1 MSIFGQTLGCG
12 QDTSAR
18 QRSDH
23 SSTLAIIRKTH
34 WKDANDNDNVSVND
48 NDNDNVSV
56 NDNDNVS
63 VNDNDND
70 SVSVNDNDNVS
81 ANNRGERGRNG
92 KYTPH
97 CFI

>member
-23 SSTLAIIRKTH
+23 SFTLAIIRKTH
-34 WKDANDNDNVSVND
+34 WKDANDNDNVSANDNDNDNVNAND
-48 NDNDNVSV
+48 NDNDNVSA
-56 NDNDNVS
+56 ND
-63 VNDNDND
+63 
-70 SVSVNDNDNVS
+70 NDNDNVS

-92 KYTPH
+92 KYTSH

>member
-48 NDNDNVSV
+48 NDNV
-56 NDNDNVS
+56 NA
-63 VNDNDND
+63 NDNDND

>member
-12 QDTSAR
+12 QDASAR

-48 NDNDNVSV
+48 NDNDNV
-56 NDNDNVS
+56 NA
-63 VNDNDND
+63 NDNDND

-92 KYTPH
+92 KYTSH

>member
-34 WKDANDNDNVSVND
+34 WKDANDNDNVNA
-48 NDNDNVSV
+48 
-56 NDNDNVS
+56 
-63 VNDNDND
+63 
-70 SVSVNDNDNVS
+70 NDNDNVS

-92 KYTPH
+92 KYTSH

>member
-34 WKDANDNDNVSVND
+34 WKDANDNDNVSVSDNDNDNVNAND

-56 NDNDNVS
+56 ND
-63 VNDNDND
+63 
-70 SVSVNDNDNVS
+70 NDNDNVS

-92 KYTPH
+92 KYTSH
-97 CFI
+97 CFV

>member
-48 NDNDNVSV
+48 NDNV
-56 NDNDNVS
+56 NA
-63 VNDNDND
+63 NDNDND

-92 KYTPH
+92 KYTSH

>member
-23 SSTLAIIRKTH
+23 SFTLAIIRKTH
-34 WKDANDNDNVSVND
+34 WKDANDNDNDNVSAND
-48 NDNDNVSV
+48 NDNDNVSA
-56 NDNDNVS
+56 ND
-63 VNDNDND
+63 
-70 SVSVNDNDNVS
+70 NDNDNVS

-92 KYTPH
+92 KYTSH